1 MEHSVKYMRTS
12 DKEEQPAPN
21 TDAIQSIEASSSAYE
36 QDPPSNVYFE
46 NRSLIITDD
55 ESQIYGSSF
64 IQDTDEDEFSSPM
77 SFLRTFYLDLRKTH
91 RINIL
96 SFSAMIV
103 LTAMS
108 LYQFLQIIIAHND
121 IKAFIIIED
130 WPKVD
135 EDLLDAIKNMFI
147 PLVAAII
154 LYQIYIYLD
163 LSQGNNNKPMKYK
176 MKKMAAIIGVS
187 ICLSIATTLLIT
199 FLYLWLREIVHI
211 DIFLFY
217 IDSLIELCVIGV
229 CIIIIIIAFI
239 QDCRRKSFM
248 KNKLKLLIVI
258 LCSILLV
265 VSFANSVRILSM
277 ALPDFIE
284 HAKKEYF
291 SNG

>member
-1 MEHSVKYMRTS
+1 MRTS
-12 DKEEQPAPN
+12 DKKKKLAPN
-21 TDAIQSIEASSSAYE
+21 TDTIQSIEASSSAYE
-36 QDPPSNVYFE
+36 QDPPSDIYFE
-46 NRSLIITDD
+46 QTPLIITDD

-64 IQDTDEDEFSSPM
+64 LQDTDADEDEFSSPM
-77 SFLRTFYLDLRKTH
+77 SFLRTLYLDLRRTH

-103 LTAMS
+103 LTAMT
-108 LYQFLQIIIAHND
+108 LYQFSQMIIIHND
-121 IKAFIIIED
+121 LKVYIVPED
-130 WPKVD
+130 WSKVD
-135 EDLLDAIKNMFI
+135 ENLLTAIKNMFTPI
-147 PLVAAII
+147 MAAII
-154 LYQIYIYLD
+154 LYQVYIYLD
-163 LSQGNNNKPMKYK
+163 LSQGNNNKPLKYK

-187 ICLSIATTLLIT
+187 MALSIATALFIT
-199 FLYLWLREIVHI
+199 FLYLWIREIVHI
-211 DIFLFY
+211 DILVFF

-265 VSFANSVRILSM
+265 VIFTNTIRLVSM

-291 SNG
+291 SSG